1 MLYHQTYLPLHRWRV
16 QLEDRYF
23 RVSISVTPQLRT
35 ALPPGKAI
43 SAVQLSRPLPLSPSL
58 SRALLSC
65 YPTLPGQIHWWW
77 IVNSASLL
85 FDWRNL
91 SSDRAF
97 LSVSLGSDHA
107 LAGERLLSAYDGGE
121 HQSRKASVAERGL
134 RRNAPSPC
142 GWFRVPSTRESWFPG
157 PEDLKHSD
165 RSPLVLLRMGD
176 LRRKAR
182 EHSL

>member
-85 FDWRNL
+85 STGGICRRIEHFSRFLWAATMRWRARG
-91 SSDRAF
+91 SSLPTTAENTSR
-97 LSVSLGSDHA
+97 GK
-107 LAGERLLSAYDGGE
+107 
-121 HQSRKASVAERGL
+121 HQSRRGDCGGMH
-134 RRNAPSPC
+134 RHRVGGSGYRAPENH
-142 GWFRVPSTRESWFPG
+142 GFQG
-157 PEDLKHSD
+157 LKI
-165 RSPLVLLRMGD
+165 
-176 LRRKAR
+176 
-182 EHSL
+182 